1 MALHITSKTKPLRV
15 QPASKDE
22 LRFLIKEA
30 LEQQGP
36 DADLNFIDTSEITDM
51 SHLFSFVADPYVIH
65 PRNIKFDE
73 WNTSKVT
80 DMSFM
85 FTDCVML
92 RCDPSKWDVSGVRDM
107 SNMFEDCREFDCDF
121 SSWDTSSVLNISK
134 MFVGCWRFRGDG
146 LPGWNVQSLQRM
158 DGAFQGCHILGCDL
172 SGWEFSGPVNMLYA
186 FDGCYSFN
194 KEHKPQQVHRTTK
207 SPQSI
212 LTAINNLAALQNA
225 AMNRYNCNDG
235 LIMNEELYNKMF
247 ND

>member
-1 MALHITSKTKPLRV
+1 MALHITSKAKPLRV

-22 LRFLIKEA
+22 LRFLIKEE
-30 LEQQGP
+30 LERQGP
-36 DADLNFIDTSEITDM
+36 DADLNFIDTFEITDM

-65 PRNIKFDE
+65 PRNIKIDE

-92 RCDPSKWDVSGVRDM
+92 RCDPSKWDVAGVRDM

-146 LPGWNVQSLQRM
+146 LPCWNVQSLQRM

-194 KEHKPQQVHRTTK
+194 KEHKPQQVHRGTNST
-207 SPQSI
+207 QSI
-212 LTAINNLAALQNA
+212 QTTINNLVSLQNNV
-225 AMNRYNCNDG
+225 MSRYNSNSAVVVS
-235 LIMNEELYNKMF
+235 EELYNKMF

>member
-1 MALHITSKTKPLRV
+1 MTLHITSKTKSLRL
-15 QPASKDE
+15 QPTSKDE
-22 LRFLIKEA
+22 LRSIIEQELK
-30 LEQQGP
+30 QQGA
-36 DADLNFIDTSEITDM
+36 DADLNFIDTSLITDM
-51 SHLFSFVADPYVIH
+51 SHLFSFPLDPYVH
-65 PRNIKFDE
+65 VGNIKIDE
-73 WNTSKVT
+73 WDTSKVT

-146 LPGWNVQSLQRM
+146 LPCWNVQSLQRM
-158 DGAFQGCHILGCDL
+158 DGAFQGCHILNCDL

-207 SPQSI
+207 SPDRKSTR
-212 LTAINNLAALQNA
+212 LNSSHRL
-225 AMNRYNCNDG
+225 
-235 LIMNEELYNKMF
+235 
-247 ND
+247 

>member
-1 MALHITSKTKPLRV
+1 MTLHITSKTKSLRL
-15 QPASKDE
+15 QPTSKDE
-22 LRFLIKEA
+22 LRSIIEQELK
-30 LEQQGP
+30 QQGA
-36 DADLNFIDTSEITDM
+36 DADLNFIDTSLITDM
-51 SHLFSFVADPYVIH
+51 SHLFSFPLDPYVH
-65 PRNIKFDE
+65 VGNIKIDE
-73 WNTSKVT
+73 WDTSKVT

-146 LPGWNVQSLQRM
+146 LPCWNVQSLQRM
-158 DGAFQGCHILGCDL
+158 DGAFQGCHILNCDL

-212 LTAINNLAALQNA
+212 LNAINNLAALQNA
-225 AMNRYNCNDG
+225 AMNRYNCNDA

>member
-51 SHLFSFVADPYVIH
+51 SHLFSFVANPYVIH
-65 PRNIKFDE
+65 PRNIKIDE

-80 DMSFM
+80 DMSYM
-85 FTDCVML
+85 FIDCPCL
-92 RCDPSKWDVSGVRDM
+92 YCDPSRWNVSGVTNM
-107 SNMFEDCREFDCDF
+107 ECMFEGCRELDCDF
-121 SSWDTSSVLNISK
+121 SGWDTSSVRDISK
-134 MFVGCWRFRGDG
+134 MFKDCYRFRGTG
-146 LPGWNVQSLQRM
+146 LSEWNVQSLQKM
-158 DGAFQGCHILGCDL
+158 ESAFKHCHILNCDL

-194 KEHKPQQVHRTTK
+194 KEHKPK
-207 SPQSI
+207 AYNI
-212 LTAINNLAALQNA
+212 LQDEIKATLNHLASLQNA
-225 AMNRYNCNDG
+225 TMNRYTCNAG
-235 LIMNEELYNKMF
+235 LIMNEKLYNKMF